1 MVLFVR
7 IQNKLLLSPTSLYTV
22 LEKKKKKKQNK
33 PTGKKIKTGVLT

>member
-22 LEKKKKKKQNK
+22 LEKKKKKQNK